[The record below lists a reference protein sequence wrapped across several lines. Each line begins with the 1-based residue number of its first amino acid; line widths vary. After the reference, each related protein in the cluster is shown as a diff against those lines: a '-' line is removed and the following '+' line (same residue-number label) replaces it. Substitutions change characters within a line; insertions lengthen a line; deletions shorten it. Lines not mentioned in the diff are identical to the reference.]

1 MAQYFDLNIEEIL
14 DNWGTEH
21 AIREIIANALDE
33 MKLTG
38 TASPLIR
45 YKNSVC
51 TIRDYGRGL
60 EYRHFTQKE
69 NEEKL
74 KANNV
79 IGKYGVGLKDAL
91 GVFYRNNL
99 KVTIHSRHATISL
112 AMAAKP
118 GFALKTLH
126 AVFENP
132 IDPEFTGTEFIIEGV
147 NKSDVDK
154 AKDMFLIF
162 SNPALPAGQ
171 TKYGAVYEK
180 RSDLPGIIYLNG
192 VKIAEEPNF
201 LFSYNITRPSK
212 KLSNAMNRERI
223 NVGRSAYTDS
233 VKNILL
239 RCSERKVTR
248 TLVEDI
254 RKVMS
259 GKSKVETGWV
269 DIASSAAVAL
279 NKSEKVVFTTPTLR
293 KRMDEQ
299 QADILKNSGREI
311 IFVTDA
317 VFSKINRDVYTY
329 ENAVYDYRKSFKYRY
344 VDLELLSEQ
353 EKGVYDYGPPLVD
366 LLVRR
371 GSIPKPDIRI
381 SETITTSES
390 GRDTTGIWS
399 SEERAIIVKRTVLNN
414 LNEYLSVLITAFA
427 NHTSSSN
434 KLPLKAQETIVQ
446 ILVFVYLEYLK
457 KEWQN
462 EAVKNLDFKLKVLLA
477 QNKILSEKVGT
488 LETAIANNEQVI
500 QNFST
505 TRERDFKTYKQ
516 RETQLL
522 KDLDGYKTENQNLR
536 NQLNCQEQV
545 LQDVKKAKE
554 EDAVT
559 FEEKEAQL
567 LKDLDG
573 YKSENQYLR
582 NQLSRQEALE
592 AVNSLLFD
600 KIEEMSTSAT
610 ELEIE
615 NASSETTTQPKPKKP
630 RFFSKR

>member
-38 TASPLIR
+38 TPSPLIR
-45 YKNSVC
+45 YKKSVC

-69 NEEKL
+69 NDEKL
-74 KANNV
+74 KANNI

-99 KVTIHSRHATISL
+99 KVTIHSRHANISL
-112 AMAAKP
+112 AMARKS
-118 GFALKTLH
+118 GFALETLH
-126 AVFENP
+126 AVFEEP
-132 IDPEFTGTEFIIEGV
+132 ADPEFVGTEFIIEGV

-162 SNPALPAGQ
+162 SNPVLPAEQ
-171 TKYGAVYEK
+171 TKYGDVYEK

-201 LFSYNITRPSK
+201 LFSYNITKPSK
-212 KLSNAMNRERI
+212 KLSTAMNRERI

-239 RCSERKVTR
+239 NCSESKVTR

-269 DIASSAAVAL
+269 DIASSAAIAL

-299 QADILKNSGREI
+299 QADILKHSGREI
-311 IFVTDA
+311 IFVTDT
-317 VFSKINRDVYTY
+317 VFSKINLKVYTY
-329 ENAVYDYRKSFKYRY
+329 ENVVYDYRKSFKYRY

-366 LLVRR
+366 LLSRKYTV
-371 GSIPKPDIRI
+371 SKPEIRI

-390 GRDTTGIWS
+390 GRDTAGIWS
-399 SEERAIIVKRTVLNN
+399 SEDKTIIVKRTALNN
-414 LNEYLSVLITAFA
+414 LNEYLSVLIAAFINYA
-427 NHTSSSN
+427 SISY
-434 KLPLKAQETIVQ
+434 KLPRKEQDALLNV
-446 ILVFVYLEYLK
+446 LVFVYLEYLK
-457 KEWQN
+457 KEWRD
-462 EAVKNLDFKLKVLLA
+462 EAVRNLGSQIKEHLE
-477 QNKILSEKVGT
+477 QNKILTKKIGL
-488 LETAIANNEQVI
+488 LEDTINNKEHVI
-500 QNFST
+500 QDINAARKADSIT
-505 TRERDFKTYKQ
+505 FK
-516 RETQLL
+516 
-522 KDLDGYKTENQNLR
+522 
-536 NQLNCQEQV
+536 
-545 LQDVKKAKE
+545 
-554 EDAVT
+554 
-559 FEEKEAQL
+559 EKEAQL
-567 LKDLDG
+567 LKDLDS
-573 YKSENQYLR
+573 YENENQYLR

-592 AVNSLLFD
+592 AVNALLTD
-600 KIEEMSTSAT
+600 QIEELNASALEPQNKKGAT
-610 ELEIE
+610 E
-615 NASSETTTQPKPKKP
+615 ASDQLKPKKS
-630 RFFSKR
+630 RFFSRH